1 VYVPGASLARRIGPF
16 IVVSS
21 TRSFL
26 ADSITTAR
34 PPGSRR
40 IYRQR

>member
-1 VYVPGASLARRIGPF
+1 MALIVYVSGASLARRIGPS

-26 ADSITTAR
+26 AESITTWTPAR
-34 PPGSRR
+34 
-40 IYRQR
+40 